1 MRIEGINIPDNKR
14 LEVALTYLF
23 GIGTSLSNEIL
34 NKSLISRDKK
44 IKDLSQK
51 ESNCLREELGKYK
64 IEAGLKRTVRS
75 DIKRLEDIKSYRGSR
90 HMKRLPVRGQ
100 RTKTNSRTARPYQGR
115 KTMTSGRRK
124 ADKK

>member
-23 GIGTSLSNEIL
+23 GIGTSLSNKIL
-34 NKSLISRDKK
+34 NKSLISKDKK

-51 ESNCLREELGKYK
+51 ELNCLREELGKYK
-64 IEAGLKRTVRS
+64 IEAGLKRTVRG